1 MGCGSRDNWWCDL
14 CEHSAGLWPS
24 RSVGAS
30 VADAAA
36 ARRRGRRHE
45 RDRARSCSAK
55 MAVLHGRS
63 NPHVLD
69 GRLVQVGHRGDGLGR
84 VEQHHVHGLALRT
97 AHGTDGGQ
105 LCQLCM
111 SWDGVPHMPTRRLVM
126 GMGLGHQQAAIPS
139 VVSEHRV
146 STAPLRGRRYYRPA
160 AELRL

>member
-1 MGCGSRDNWWCDL
+1 MGCGSRVNRGCDL
-14 CEHSAGLWPS
+14 CAHLTGFWAPK
-24 RSVGAS
+24 SVGTS

-45 RDRARSCSAK
+45 RDRARSCSAT
-55 MAVLHGRS
+55 MAVLHGTSR
-63 NPHVLD
+63 PRVLD
-69 GRLVQVGHRGDGLGR
+69 DRLVRVGHRGEGLGR

-111 SWDGVPHMPTRRLVM
+111 SWDGVPHMPTRRLMM

>member
-1 MGCGSRDNWWCDL
+1 MGCGSRYNRWCDL
-14 CEHSAGLWPS
+14 CGHSTGFWSS

-30 VADAAA
+30 VVDGAA
-36 ARRRGRRHE
+36 ARRRGRRDE
-45 RDRARSCSAK
+45 RDRSRSCSA
-55 MAVLHGRS
+55 MTVVLHGMSR
-63 NPHVLD
+63 PHVLD

-84 VEQHHVHGLALRT
+84 VDQHHVHGLALRT

-111 SWDGVPHMPTRRLVM
+111 SWDGVPHMPTRRLM
-126 GMGLGHQQAAIPS
+126 IGMGLRHQQAAIPS
-139 VVSEHRV
+139 VVSGHRV